1 MSEPAKEFSYR
12 PGWWVV
18 VLFPF
23 LAILFLL
30 VLAVLVDA
38 DLRSSSGFWFLSLL
52 ISASVAAALIETK
65 RNPTKII
72 LDGDELTVYWKGQT
86 HVINLRT
93 ERVRIRKVGFP
104 VEAILVEAESLKFKV
119 LKYMD
124 GYHEFDEAV
133 RAVWFGARES
143 A

>member
-1 MSEPAKEFSYR
+1 MSEPAREFSYR
-12 PGWWVV
+12 PGWWIVL
-18 VLFPF
+18 LFPF
-23 LAILFLL
+23 MAILFLI
-30 VLAVLVDA
+30 VLAILVGA
-38 DLRSSSGFWFLSLL
+38 DLKSSFWFWFVSLL
-52 ISASVAAALIETK
+52 ISASVVVAVIETK

-72 LDGDELTVYWKGQT
+72 LDDDELTVYWNGQT

-93 ERVRIRKVGFP
+93 ETVRIGKVGFP
-104 VEAILVEAESLKFKV
+104 VEAILVEAENLTFKV
-119 LKYMD
+119 PKYMD